1 MECFFRNTETEL
13 NARVGGARRGEEVTM
28 LIARPTALAG
38 IFDVLNEMPGAE
50 SLNRIPV
57 RPDDIALSAEPA
69 ASTG

>member
-1 MECFFRNTETEL
+1 
-13 NARVGGARRGEEVTM
+13 M

-50 SLNRIPV
+50 PLNRIPV
-57 RPDDIALSAEPA
+57 RLDDIALYAEPA